1 MQSDFVH
8 SAYLCFT
15 AHIRGSRLSYRW
27 KQVGKTGKW
36 LAQYNKTV
44 LQGGRKQVPD
54 AGYSQVGK
62 GPSVDRTAS
71 FF

>member
-1 MQSDFVH
+1 M
-8 SAYLCFT
+8 
-15 AHIRGSRLSYRW
+15 
-27 KQVGKTGKW
+27 GKTGKW